1 MLNKLCIQ
9 SALSPCKSTVFR
21 DCALRAPDTLAL
33 RGGLRL
39 ETGMLHKD
47 KKAALRRERL
57 ACRDAMP
64 IESRIDGSL
73 AIADAGAAAIE
84 LSAGTVVS
92 GFFPIRSEV
101 DIRPLM
107 AKLKERGARL
117 ALPII
122 KDRETIVFRELLPG
136 AELVDTGF
144 GTRGPGPEA
153 PEVDPGLMLVPLAA
167 FDARGHRIGY
177 GAGYYD
183 RAIARLR
190 AKGQTPR
197 LIGIAFDCQEVPEVP
212 AEDHDVELEALLT
225 ETGFRVFERE
235 VSA

>member
-1 MLNKLCIQ
+1 
-9 SALSPCKSTVFR
+9 
-21 DCALRAPDTLAL
+21 
-33 RGGLRL
+33 
-39 ETGMLHKD
+39 MLHKD
-47 KKAALRRERL
+47 RKAALRRERL
-57 ACRDAMP
+57 ASRDAMSV
-64 IESRIDGSL
+64 ESRIEASL

-84 LSAGTVVS
+84 VLPGTIVS

-101 DIRPLM
+101 DIRPLL
-107 AKLKERGARL
+107 AKLRERGARL

-122 KDRETIVFRELLPG
+122 HDRETIVFRELLPG

-153 PEVDPGLMLVPLAA
+153 PVVDPGLMLVPLAA

-190 AKGQTPR
+190 ASGKEPR

-225 ETGFRVFERE
+225 ESGFRVFGKQ